1 MTADEG
7 PPGPAAP
14 PWAGGGERLRTLTVR
29 GRVLR
34 VAVRDGDPD
43 WPPLL
48 LCNGIGVSLE
58 LLQPFVDALD
68 PRRGVIRFDMPGVGG
83 SPAPVVPY
91 HLITTGPLLAGLL
104 DQLGHERADVLGISW
119 GGGLAQQF
127 ALSRPDRVRRLVLV
141 ATAPGALMVPGH
153 PRVLRHLLTPRRH
166 RDPRYSARIAA
177 ELYGGSAR
185 KDPAMARELLHATTR
200 LGPARGYYY
209 QLMAGLGWTSLPL
222 LPRLRPPTLILAGDD
237 DPIIPL
243 VNARIMHRLIPGSQ
257 LHIYHGG
264 HLELAAD
271 AERLAPAV
279 EAFLDAGPLRALE
292 GDRIVTNL
300 ASNLDGYHPCPR
312 RRMAVRV
319 DDAAMTYRE
328 LDEAS
333 ARVAGLL
340 HERGLKPGDRVGLM
354 MPNVAEVPVVYYGV
368 LRAGGV
374 VVPMNPLLKAREV
387 AYYLGDSGAGLI
399 FAWHA
404 FADQA
409 RGGAGAGRARNP
421 SSWTGSASPICWPP
435 PRRMTRSRTADDED
449 TAVILYTSGTTGH
462 PKGAELT
469 HGNLLSNT
477 EVARADIVRAG
488 PDDVIFGGL
497 PLFHVFGQTVALNVA
512 VASGACLTL
521 LPRFDPEHA
530 LRIIAGHRVTVFEGV
545 PTMYV
550 ALLHQPDRADYDTSA
565 LRMCISGGAALPVE
579 VLRGFEEAFGVP
591 VLEGYGLSETSPVA
605 SFNHPGRERKPGS
618 IGTPIR
624 DVQMRVVDGE
634 DHEVPQGE
642 VGEIVIRGPN
652 VMKGYWQ
659 RPEATAEAIRDGW
672 FHSGDLARVDEDGYF
687 YIVDRKKD
695 LIIRGGYNV
704 YPREIEEVLY
714 EHPAVAEAAVIGL
727 PHPALGE
734 EVGAAVALK
743 PGAVISAEEL
753 RDYVKGQVAAYKY
766 PRHVWIVD
774 ALPKG
779 PTGKIQK
786 RDIVIPADLAVP

>member
-1 MTADEG
+1 MSNVTNLAKNLTATTR
-7 PPGPAAP
+7 AH
-14 PWAGGGERLRTLTVR
+14 AG
-29 GRVLR
+29 R
-34 VAVRDGDPD
+34 VAVR
-43 WPPLL
+43 
-48 LCNGIGVSLE
+48 
-58 LLQPFVDALD
+58 VD
-68 PRRGVIRFDMPGVGG
+68 
-83 SPAPVVPY
+83 
-91 HLITTGPLLAGLL
+91 
-104 DQLGHERADVLGISW
+104 
-119 GGGLAQQF
+119 
-127 ALSRPDRVRRLVLV
+127 
-141 ATAPGALMVPGH
+141 
-153 PRVLRHLLTPRRH
+153 
-166 RDPRYSARIAA
+166 
-177 ELYGGSAR
+177 
-185 KDPAMARELLHATTR
+185 
-200 LGPARGYYY
+200 
-209 QLMAGLGWTSLPL
+209 
-222 LPRLRPPTLILAGDD
+222 
-237 DPIIPL
+237 
-243 VNARIMHRLIPGSQ
+243 N
-257 LHIYHGG
+257 
-264 HLELAAD
+264 
-271 AERLAPAV
+271 
-279 EAFLDAGPLRALE
+279 
-292 GDRIVTNL
+292 
-300 ASNLDGYHPCPR
+300 
-312 RRMAVRV
+312 
-319 DDAAMTYRE
+319 AAMTYRA

-340 HERGLKPGDRVGLM
+340 HERGLRPGDRVGIM

-374 VVPMNPLLKAREV
+374 VVPMNPLLKGREV
-387 AYYLGDSGAGLI
+387 AYYLSDSGARLI

-404 FADQA
+404 FAD
-409 RGGAGAGRARNP
+409 RAREGAAAVGP
-421 SSWTGSASPICWPP
+421 GQSSTEQAEAELIVVDGVGFPDLLASVTPDFQVVD
-435 PRRMTRSRTADDED
+435 TDDED

-469 HGNLLSNT
+469 HANLISNT
-477 EVARADIVRAG
+477 EVSRADIVLAG

-512 VASGACLTL
+512 VAAGACLTL
-521 LPRFDPEHA
+521 LPRFEAAHA
-530 LRIIAGHRVTVFEGV
+530 LRIIADHKVTVFEGV

-579 VLRGFEEAFGVP
+579 VLRGFDEAFGVP

-624 DVQMRVVDGE
+624 DVELRVVDE
-634 DHEVPQGE
+634 DGHEMPQGE

-672 FHSGDLARVDEDGYF
+672 FHSGDLAKVDEDGYF

-727 PHPALGE
+727 SHPSLGE
-734 EVGAAVALK
+734 EVAAAVALK
-743 PGAVISAEEL
+743 PGTAITAEEL
-753 RDYVKGQVAAYKY
+753 RDYVKSQVAAYKY
-766 PRHVWIVD
+766 PRHVWLVD

-786 RDIVIPADLAVP
+786 RDIVIPADLAP